1 MAVFPQL
8 SPVADQSRIF
18 ATRRSYYRPI
28 RVGQTITAMPAAE
41 ESSGNEG
48 RRYNALRT
56 ARRTVS
62 VIQP

>member
-8 SPVADQSRIF
+8 SLAADQSRIF
-18 ATRRSYYRPI
+18 ATRRPYRF
-28 RVGQTITAMPAAE
+28 GQTITAMPAAE